1 MQNIEIILFAVFVGF
16 FIYAV
21 LLLFPVYR
29 FLQRED
35 EMAEDLTRDEL
46 ERQLQEMTESS
57 NESES
62 APERSSAS

>member
-1 MQNIEIILFAVFVGF
+1 MQNIELILFGVFVGF

-35 EMAEDLTRDEL
+35 EMADDLTREEL
-46 ERQLQEMTESS
+46 ERQLQEMKGSSTDGEATTET
-57 NESES
+57 S
-62 APERSSAS
+62 AP